1 MIFNHDWGG
10 EPVAM
15 TAQVVQGEVCW
26 PQMLR
31 VLRGTRYWTRAQLA
45 AQLRV
50 TSTVLRDWEDGVA
63 TPDISVQRQVRDIL
77 GRPVE
82 EAHLAQLVR
91 QSPMARYLF
100 RTDRPPQTGKPS
112 RILELSDRILE
123 DQPLGRDVFMC
134 PRTSQQVELTA
145 GVDAMLNSRGR
156 FYGGEMVMATAR
168 TIWLQYVQGGMTVRH
183 ALSRWVPMRLPDG
196 MPVCIYER
204 RTVTPSAY
212 MSLPAEPIF
221 TPLDE
226 MVV

>member
-1 MIFNHDWGG
+1 M
-10 EPVAM
+10 A
-15 TAQVVQGEVCW
+15 AQVVQGEVCW

-50 TSTVLRDWEDGVA
+50 ASTVLRDWEDGV
-63 TPDISVQRQVRDIL
+63 TIPDIGVQRQVRDIL

-82 EAHLAQLVR
+82 EAHLAQMVR

-112 RILELSDRILE
+112 RILELSERILE
-123 DQPLGRDVFMC
+123 DQPLGREVFMS
-134 PRTSQQVELTA
+134 PRTAQHVELTA
-145 GVDAMLNSRGR
+145 ATDAMLNSRGR

-168 TIWLQYVQGGMTVRH
+168 SIWLQYVQGGMTVRH
-183 ALSRWVPMRLPDG
+183 ALTRWVPMRLPDG
-196 MPVCIYER
+196 TPVCLYER

-212 MSLPAEPIF
+212 LSLPPEPIF

-226 MVV
+226 LIV